1 MVFKPSISLFS
12 AKRNDSTSA
21 TKPPTVAAT
30 LRSEATLAEIACKE
44 ENTQKRKF
52 SDKYVNPDLSL
63 ITKNEDSNKE
73 NAKKKKVDYRFNMP
87 SGTEEEQENRRSQ
100 LKDLVDKFISDSNL
114 TVYELPSDLNGHD
127 RKMIHEIASEL
138 SLEHDSVGSG
148 KKRRIV
154 LKKKVNS
161 DARNIKNIDMLPRRD
176 VLPGERPITPP
187 NSIENKINKLP
198 QTSNKHNSPMNSVHK
213 ARVSSPKAEKDM
225 IKKNPKTKAFSK
237 LFEGVKFVISGYQ
250 NPLRGEIRRKA
261 LDMGAKYCA
270 DWDNTCTHL
279 VCAFINTPKFNQV
292 RNQSKSAKIV
302 KSDWIEKCYKDKIR
316 YPWRRHCLDSADKNA
331 EESEEELWDEKT
343 ANLNAVNNTSTISD
357 MKVQQSIEED
367 PYDKDTDDE
376 IDEVLRETKLA
387 EENRSHETPQKHSAK
402 DDLDASSSLSY
413 KENSSSK
420 TEVLE
425 NSDDAYN
432 ADTDVDE
439 DSEYNEESKHPKL
452 DIAAQKHSVA
462 TCDNDYSNRN
472 NSEIKQCDDFF
483 AGISFLFY
491 GLYCEDEARKMKKC
505 ISVGGGSIEKF
516 MNPKVD
522 YIIAKYASNDWDR
535 NMELALKENSHVKI
549 AQSQFIL
556 DCYKEQKLLKD
567 DKYFITENK

>member
-12 AKRNDSTSA
+12 AKRNESTSA

-87 SGTEEEQENRRSQ
+87 SGTEEEQENRRLQ

-187 NSIENKINKLP
+187 TSIENKINKL
-198 QTSNKHNSPMNSVHK
+198 TSNKPNSPMNSVHK

-225 IKKNPKTKAFSK
+225 TKKNPKTKAFSK

-343 ANLNAVNNTSTISD
+343 ANLNAVNNTSTNSD

-402 DDLDASSSLSY
+402 DKLDASSSLSY

-439 DSEYNEESKHPKL
+439 DSEYNEESKHPNL
-452 DIAAQKHSVA
+452 DIAAQKHSMA
-462 TCDNDYSNRN
+462 TSENNHSNRTN
-472 NSEIKQCDDFF
+472 AEIKQCDDFF